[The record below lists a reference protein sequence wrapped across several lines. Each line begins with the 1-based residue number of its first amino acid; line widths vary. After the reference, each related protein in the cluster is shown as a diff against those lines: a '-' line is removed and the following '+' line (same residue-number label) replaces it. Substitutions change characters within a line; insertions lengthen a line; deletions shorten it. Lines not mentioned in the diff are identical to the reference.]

1 MKFFKVALYLTCVC
15 LWSLATTAICQ
26 SSASLRQETHFI
38 AASVGETVTV
48 QCFLEDDIPTLFYW
62 YKQSLGQEPRLI
74 STFYIKIKRETFQQD
89 FEKEGRFK
97 LDTGLNKHH
106 LIIMDLKISDSA
118 MYYCCSGYVYL
129 FTFGYGTFVSVK
141 DSGTNV
147 QASVSQSPS
156 QTVQSGDSV
165 TLNCTVHTGSCL
177 GEHSVYWF
185 RDSGGS
191 QPGLIYT
198 QGGSNDQCGRKNDR
212 QTQTCE
218 YNLPMKSLSVSHT
231 GTYYCAVASCG
242 HILFGNGTHIKHMV
256 SKSNSTV
263 HFLSG
268 ALVFTT
274 ILLIVLAFSV
284 LTIYNRKKCHCKE
297 SQITSTTDI
306 TPEAGQQDASDLHY
320 AALRQI
326 KGNRSRREPTNIVDD
341 CVYTAVRR

>member
-1 MKFFKVALYLTCVC
+1 MKFLKVALYLTCVC
-15 LWSLATTAICQ
+15 LWSLAICQ
-26 SSASLRQETHFI
+26 TPASPRQEIHFI
-38 AASVGETVTV
+38 SASVGGTVTI
-48 QCFLEDDIPTLFYW
+48 QCLLEHDISTLFYW

-74 STFYIKIKRETFQQD
+74 STFYEQNENGTFHQD

-106 LIIMDLKISDSA
+106 LIIKNLEISDSA
-118 MYYCCSGYVYL
+118 TYYCCSGYVYML
-129 FTFGYGTFVSVK
+129 TFKHGTFVSVK

-165 TLNCTVHTGSCL
+165 TLNCTVHTGDCL

-231 GTYYCAVASCG
+231 GTYYCAIASCG
-242 HILFGNGTHIKHMV
+242 HILFGNGTRVDIKDD
-256 SKSNSTV
+256 KSDSIV
-263 HFLSG
+263 YVLIG
-268 ALVFTT
+268 ALTFTT
-274 ILLIVLAFSV
+274 ILLVVLAYSV
-284 LTIYNRKKCHCKE
+284 LKIYKRKKCHCKD
-297 SQITSTTDI
+297 SQIVSASDI
-306 TPEAGQQDASDLHY
+306 TPEANQQIGDDLHY
-320 AALRQI
+320 AAVREQ
-326 KGNRSRREPTNIVDD
+326 KVKSSRRLRVESGNDS
-341 CVYTAVRR
+341 VYASVRE